1 MISLLFNPGLIL
13 LFILFTSSIVFAL
26 TAFRKKRSL
35 MITFIIIGL
44 VLFGAYAGVFIH
56 FFVTIEGLEAT
67 YSEKDDTYTIEGET
81 YYNSGFIVD
90 SDYESE
96 NPKYAHTS
104 IYLSCDY
111 LSTYS
116 SEYLEGIN
124 DEGYLY
130 LNQENLDIL
139 NNNIYFELI
148 YCNYNYETD
157 VQLKLNIGSDLKDEI
172 TALIK
177 ESNDNSLGLT
187 EDEYCTDRGLD
198 STDAEDGILIDILCL
213 DSNLDHR
220 CLDICYV
227 YAHQT
232 NCYYIRRDVKRI
244 GSYKCYFY
252 DVNKYKEL
260 KIKLNEFVS
269 LIFKGR
275 LKSLKSLR
283 MADL

>member
-13 LFILFTSSIVFAL
+13 LYILFTSSIVFAL

-35 MITFIIIGL
+35 MLTFIIIGL

-56 FFVTIEGLEAT
+56 YFVTIEGLEAT
-67 YSEKDDTYTIEGET
+67 YSEKEDTYTIEGET
-81 YYNSGFIVD
+81 YYNSGFRVD

-104 IYLSCDY
+104 IYLSCEY
-111 LSTYS
+111 LATYS
-116 SEYLEGIN
+116 SEYLEGI
-124 DEGYLY
+124 DDGRYLY

-148 YCNYNYETD
+148 YCNYNYSYETD
-157 VQLKLNIGSDLKDEI
+157 PQLKLNIGSDLKDEI

-177 ESNDNSLGLT
+177 ESNDDSLGLT

-213 DSNLDHR
+213 DSNLYHMG
-220 CLDICYV
+220 LDINYT

-232 NCYYIRRDVKRI
+232 NCYYIIRAVKRI
-244 GSYKCYFY
+244 GSYKYYFY

-260 KIKLNEFVS
+260 TIKLNEFVS
-269 LIFKGR
+269 LI
-275 LKSLKSLR
+275 
-283 MADL
+283 